1 MFDLFITGFLATL
14 LGSITAIIP
23 GLGILTAHMMVWPYL
38 MTLGWQEL
46 LLFYACCLT
55 ATQFYGSVIT
65 LKLGIPGELSSFPL
79 LSSRPHL
86 VKEGLI
92 DSTVKTT
99 VFGSAIGGIVG
110 LFIMLSALVA
120 VKYFPY
126 FARAEVLLGI
136 LLTACVI
143 ITFTANNRWYINAT
157 QIVIGAF
164 LSTVGINELTGDI
177 RFAFDN
183 KWLTLGIPLLPLFV
197 GLQILPVVLEIPVLR
212 KIRNEVKIALNITK
226 HIKKIKWIDCI
237 RHSFIGSICG
247 LIPGATVVLASQI
260 SHALSLK
267 KYKKDHVTACTA
279 VETSNNS
286 AAITALMPLLF
297 LGIPITVSEA
307 FILEFA
313 EAKGFSVAGASSPEF
328 ITSIVTALFLAIIFC
343 TLTAFKLR
351 TYISMFVDKFGPLVL
366 IIIVIWMIILTVSE
380 AGKLYQIGYHT
391 AILITCGAVGL
402 LTRIKDWSPLFF
414 TFLVFGMMEQSL
426 GRILILY

>member
-1 MFDLFITGFLATL
+1 MFDLFITGFLGTL

-86 VKEGLI
+86 VKQGLI

-110 LFIMLSALVA
+110 LLIMLSALVA

-126 FARAEVLLGI
+126 FARAEILLAI

-143 ITFTANNRWYINAT
+143 ITFTANNRWYVNAI
-157 QIVIGAF
+157 QIGLGAW
-164 LSTVGINELTGDI
+164 LSTIGINELTGEI

-197 GLQILPVVLEIPVLR
+197 GLQILPVVLEIPLLR
-212 KIRNEVKIALNITK
+212 KIRNEVKIAIDVRK
-226 HIKKIKWIDCI
+226 HISKIKWLDSI

-260 SHALSLK
+260 SHALSLR
-267 KYKKDHVTACTA
+267 KYQKDHVTACTA

-328 ITSIVTALFLAIIFC
+328 ITLIVTALFLAILFC

-351 TYISMFVDKFGPLVL
+351 TYISMFVDKFGALVL
-366 IIIVIWMIILTVSE
+366 ILIVIWMILLTISE
-380 AGKLYQIGYHT
+380 AGKLYQIGYHSSVL
-391 AILITCGAVGL
+391 AVCGTIGL

-414 TFLVFGMMEQSL
+414 TFLVFGIIEQSF